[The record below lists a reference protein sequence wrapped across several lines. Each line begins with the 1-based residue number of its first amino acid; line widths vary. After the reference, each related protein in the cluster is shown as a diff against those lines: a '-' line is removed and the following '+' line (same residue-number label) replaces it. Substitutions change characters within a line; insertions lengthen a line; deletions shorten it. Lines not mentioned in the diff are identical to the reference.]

1 MTKQLA
7 FVSRMSPI
15 SILLAVA
22 LLLAA
27 PRPAGA
33 CSPIRNA
40 PFVTDPEEQ
49 AVDTTPPAAPEV
61 ALTHLGRGSV
71 PDCDRGCG
79 MCSNACNAL
88 GSIMITILEAEDD
101 RTPFEQMGFRLELLD
116 GEWPEEMFF
125 YDGDI
130 RNEQGSIYLHWSDGA
145 KDDQEAIDFTLGIRS
160 LDLAGNASAQA
171 AELRITHPGRSG
183 CSTGPFGMGPASF
196 FLLLVAFASRARSF
210 LPGVAGRDHHL

>member
-1 MTKQLA
+1 MSKPLA
-7 FVSRMSPI
+7 FVIRMSSL
-15 SILLAVA
+15 SILLVGA

-33 CSPIRNA
+33 CSPMRNA
-40 PFVTDPEEQ
+40 PFETDPEEQ
-49 AVDTTPPAAPEV
+49 VVDTTPPAAPEV

-71 PDCDRGCG
+71 PDCDNGCG

-88 GSIMITILEAEDD
+88 GSIMITIIEAEDD

-116 GEWPEEMFF
+116 GEWPEEM
-125 YDGDI
+125 YLEDYDI
-130 RNEQGSIYLHWSDGA
+130 RIEQESIYLHWNDGA
-145 KDDQEAIDFTLGIRS
+145 KDDQESIDFTLGIRS

-183 CSTGPFGMGPASF
+183 CSTGGFGLGPGAL
-196 FLLLVAFASRARSF
+196 FLLLMVLVSRAGRPRSRSRKC
-210 LPGVAGRDHHL
+210 L